1 MSRQG
6 ARIVISGFWPI
17 RPPPSPP
24 PSTRMAIHWAARR
37 LEPRL
42 VRWIGI
48 LFAIGSTCFFI
59 GPFPGFVRL
68 VGAEADGIVFLVG
81 SLFFTSAALLQALQ
95 SAGPDRLPTLISS
108 PARSSSTSAPTGR
121 CSRRSTT
128 PRSTGSIWAP
138 EAAGSACF
146 LVSGAI
152 AYSSV
157 RKLGDDH
164 RDAEWRIA
172 AVNLAGCILFGISTI
187 ASYVVPSSGDVLD
200 LAAANFTT
208 AAGGLCFLIGSLM
221 LIRHPGE
228 SSTAPA
234 AA

>member
-1 MSRQG
+1 MG
-6 ARIVISGFWPI
+6 SG
-17 RPPPSPP
+17 RSGLHLSLP

-68 VGAEADGIVFLVG
+68 VGAEADGIVFFVG

-95 SAGPDRLPTLISS
+95 SAGPDRLPTLIQF
-108 PARSSSTSAPTGR
+108 AGTIFFNVSTYRAMQSAINNSQVDR
-121 CSRRSTT
+121 L
-128 PRSTGSIWAP
+128 IWAP